1 MKFQFCEAQMSGA
14 HLSGAQLSSHRLIE
28 LDRRSP
34 YHFAISGKSFQI
46 VRDEHPELL
55 YRLCVRG
62 TVFARMLPEQKQ
74 QLIETLEE
82 LGYVMIKKE
91 R

>member
-1 MKFQFCEAQMSGA
+1 MS
-14 HLSGAQLSSHRLIE
+14 LFKSHRLIE

-55 YRLCVRG
+55 RRVR
-62 TVFARMLPEQKQ
+62 TNHFPWNFSLKQ
-74 QLIETLEE
+74 QSLFRFSYAYEAQFLLEC
-82 LGYVMIKKE
+82 YPNKSNN
-91 R
+91 